1 MELLDPSC
9 ADTCVFAC
17 ILRQSA
23 ARVHSAAFIT
33 HHRQATILGDISL
46 KLSEQMR
53 LTVLQTQKDGP
64 SPQEMATQAL
74 KEGADVVLV
83 SGGDGTVG
91 AVAGALV
98 DTGWWGG
105 EVEKVIT
112 CQPGG
117 GPDKRG
123 GMNK

>member
-1 MELLDPSC
+1 M
-9 ADTCVFAC
+9 
-17 ILRQSA
+17 
-23 ARVHSAAFIT
+23 HSAPICCAHAFGT

-64 SPQEMATQAL
+64 SPQEMAKQAL
-74 KEGADVVLV
+74 KEGADIVLV

-98 DTGWWGG
+98 DTGWWVG
-105 EVEKVIT
+105 EVGKVT
-112 CQPGG
+112 RQPGG
-117 GPDKRG
+117 GADKRG
-123 GMNK
+123 A